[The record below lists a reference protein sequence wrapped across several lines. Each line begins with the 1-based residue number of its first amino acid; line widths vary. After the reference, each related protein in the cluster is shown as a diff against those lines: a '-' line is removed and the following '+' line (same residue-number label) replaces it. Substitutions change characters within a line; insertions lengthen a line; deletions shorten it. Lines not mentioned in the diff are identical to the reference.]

1 MIFLNKQV
9 LIDTHS
15 HIYTEEFDEDR
26 SAVVKNALDSGVR
39 KILLP
44 NVDASSIE
52 RLHQT
57 EKEFPDVCIAMMGVH
72 PTSVKEDYQAELDIV
87 KQWLDNRPYIA
98 VGEIGI
104 DLYWDKAFRK
114 EQMEVFEQQIIWAKE
129 KDLPI
134 VIHCREAFPEVFEV
148 VEKQLD
154 DKLRGVFHSFT
165 GSADDAIRIEE
176 YGSFLMGING
186 VVTFKNTH
194 LREALK
200 DVSINKLVLETDAPY
215 LAPVPYRGKR
225 NEPSYIQKVA
235 GTLSEVYE
243 KPIDYIIA
251 QTSENASR
259 LFTI

>member
-1 MIFLNKQV
+1 M
-9 LIDTHS
+9 IDTHS

-26 SAVVKNALDSGVR
+26 SVVVKNALDCGVK

-57 EKEFPDVCIAMMGVH
+57 EKEFSDVCIAMMGVH
-72 PTSVKEDYQAELDIV
+72 PTSVKEDYQTELSIV
-87 KQWLDNRPYIA
+87 KQWLDKRPYIA

-104 DLYWDKAFRK
+104 DLYWDKTFRK

-154 DKLRGVFHSFT
+154 EKLRGVFHSFT
-165 GSADDAIRIEE
+165 GSSDDAKRIEE
-176 YGSFLMGING
+176 YGTFLMGING

-225 NEPSYIQKVA
+225 NEPSYIKKVA
-235 GTLSEVYE
+235 ATLSDVYE

-251 QTSENASR
+251 QTSENASH
-259 LFTI
+259 LFNI

>member
-1 MIFLNKQV
+1 M
-9 LIDTHS
+9 IDTHS